1 MTGKAFFVVSEEVLA
16 RRVDSLSFVPSDNSS
31 SAPEEGGVGGSW
43 REGALWGAPTDE
55 RTGEDA
61 LESEARTRRGR
72 GIVEC
77 QLVLD
82 GLRA

>member
-1 MTGKAFFVVSEEVLA
+1 MN
-16 RRVDSLSFVPSDNSS
+16 SFSFMPSDNSS
-31 SAPEEGGVGGSW
+31 SAPEEGGVGERA
-43 REGALWGAPTDE
+43 REGALRGAPIE
-55 RTGEDA
+55 ARTGEDA
-61 LESEARTRRGR
+61 LESVARTRRGR

>member
-1 MTGKAFFVVSEEVLA
+1 MTRVIFVVGEEGLV
-16 RRVDSLSFVPSDNSS
+16 RRVDSLSFVPSDSSS
-31 SAPEEGGVGGSW
+31 SAPEEGGVGERA
-43 REGALWGAPTDE
+43 REGALWGTPTDE

-61 LESEARTRRGR
+61 PESEARTRRGR

-82 GLRA
+82 GFRA